1 MKMDPSYPLLPD
13 DDELSLW
20 QYCLKTA
27 IISIQKNAKPY
38 ERGSHSGVTEHLYYQ
53 GERVGY
59 AKGFSYCCGATYE
72 AFIKAWK
79 EWATE
84 EEDENMNIEQAK
96 EMRAH
101 FFVYGDKDEYGNFKY
116 ALGAPGGLLWLA
128 KQPGLEWLKVEYLDD
143 PNLII
148 INYFYDEWQPYSCAS
163 WGSAGDNRLPIMIND
178 GVFNNMDNGND
189 GFDILFYNSD
199 AGVPKYIFINKDM
212 ELHYTYNSYM
222 NEVQVKTKIDEM
234 LDEF

>member
-1 MKMDPSYPLLPD
+1 MKMDPNYPLLPD

-38 ERGSHSGVTEHLYYQ
+38 ERGEHSGVTEHLYYK
-53 GERVGY
+53 ESRVGY

-72 AFIKAWK
+72 VFIKAWK

-143 PNLII
+143 PTQIQ
-148 INYFYDEWQPYSCAS
+148 FGDFVQMQFTRDPM
-163 WGSAGDNRLPIMIND
+163 GSGHSVIGLGNGDW
-178 GVFNNMDNGND
+178 NGND
-189 GFDILFYNSD
+189 VAHVWSSNNYYDQKWPYSKGQPIGNGWDYYRQQSVRDGWQRKFHI
-199 AGVPKYIFINKDM
+199 GRIK
-212 ELHYTYNSYM
+212 E
-222 NEVQVKTKIDEM
+222 E
-234 LDEF
+234 